1 MPCRLCLA
9 LPLYWPQ
16 HARSC
21 PFLSG
26 KQLILFF
33 CNRSS
38 LSFPFRERQALPL
51 GLHPP
56 SPLLLSSCRP
66 WPLSS
71 PLRSPIAIP
80 NSKKIKKRGGGL
92 REGRPREGRAKC
104 AGRRDCAPDLSH
116 VRSARAHSSA
126 RAQLWRKLRRVAARP
141 RGRLHSRAFRGHCNA
156 GSLAATGK
164 VISDRSGTPVRGVDP
179 SL

>member
-1 MPCRLCLA
+1 MPCRLCRA

-21 PFLSG
+21 SFLFG

-33 CNRSS
+33 VIG
-38 LSFPFRERQALPL
+38 QAYLFLFANARPCHL
-51 GLHPP
+51 GFIHL
-56 SPLLLSSCRP
+56 
-66 WPLSS
+66 PLSS
-71 PLRSPIAIP
+71 SQAARHGRSPCLRSPIL
-80 NSKKIKKRGGGL
+80 KIKNSREGGL

-164 VISDRSGTPVRGVDP
+164 FILDRSGTPVRGVDP

>member
-1 MPCRLCLA
+1 MPGFAFVLA
-9 LPLYWPQ
+9 ATRTLLPVPLWK
-16 HARSC
+16 A
-21 PFLSG
+21 
-26 KQLILFF
+26 INTFF

-38 LSFPFRERQALPL
+38 LSFPFRERQALAL

-56 SPLLLSSCRP
+56 SPLLLSSCTP
-66 WPLSS
+66 GPLSMRH
-71 PLRSPIAIP
+71 LRSPIL
-80 NSKKIKKRGGGL
+80 KIKNSREGGL
-92 REGRPREGRAKC
+92 REGRPREGRGKC

-164 VISDRSGTPVRGVDP
+164 FILDRSGTPVRGVDP